1 MERSKKRAFQEL
13 VAWQIGQGTHGLVP
27 CGTTGESPALHD
39 DEARRIIALCVEV
52 AKGRAPVI
60 AGTGTNST
68 GHTIELTRQAK
79 EAGAD
84 AALIV
89 CPYYNK
95 PTQEGLFQHFKTVH
109 DAVDLPI
116 IIYNIPGRSA
126 VDMTNATMAR
136 LAKLPNIV
144 GVKDAT
150 NDLARPLRMRR
161 EIGAG
166 FCLLSGEDA
175 TAVAYLAQG
184 GDGCI
189 SVTANVAP
197 RLCSEMHEAWQRG
210 DVKTVREIN
219 ERLIPLHDA
228 LFAETS
234 PAPVKYAASLLGRC
248 TAEVRQ
254 PLWATHARN
263 AAEGAAGDARR
274 RPPQLMRTADRYVAQ
289 NRRARHDYLIE
300 DTIEAGVV
308 LRGTEVKVLRQGQAS
323 ITEAYADQ
331 SGGELFLVNANIPEY
346 AASAHFNHQPRR
358 PRKLLLHRK
367 QMNRLLGA
375 IQRDG
380 ITVVPLSIYFNERG
394 RAKVELGLAR
404 GKRKADKRQAEKQR
418 DWQRS
423 RARILREQN
432 A

>member
-1 MERSKKRAFQEL
+1 MFKGSLVALITPFRDGGVDESAFQEH
-13 VAWQIGQGTHGLVP
+13 VAWQVGQGTHGLVP
-27 CGTTGESPALHD
+27 CGTTGESPTLGD
-39 DEARRIIALCVEV
+39 DEHERVIALCVEV
-52 AKGRAPVI
+52 AKGKAPVI
-60 AGTGTNST
+60 AGSGTNST
-68 GHTIELTRQAK
+68 EHTIELTRHAK
-79 EAGAD
+79 TAGAD

-95 PTQEGLFQHFKTVH
+95 PTQEGLFQHFKAVH

-116 IIYNIPGRSA
+116 IIYNIPGRSV
-126 VDMTNATMAR
+126 VDMTNGTMAR

-150 NDLARPLRMRR
+150 NDLARPLRMRG

-210 DVKTVREIN
+210 DIKTVRQIN

-254 PLWATHARN
+254 PLWAILPETQQRVQQAMR
-263 AAEGAAGDARR
+263 GAG
-274 RPPQLMRTADRYVAQ
+274 
-289 NRRARHDYLIE
+289 
-300 DTIEAGVV
+300 
-308 LRGTEVKVLRQGQAS
+308 
-323 ITEAYADQ
+323 
-331 SGGELFLVNANIPEY
+331 
-346 AASAHFNHQPRR
+346 
-358 PRKLLLHRK
+358 LL
-367 QMNRLLGA
+367 N
-375 IQRDG
+375 
-380 ITVVPLSIYFNERG
+380 
-394 RAKVELGLAR
+394 
-404 GKRKADKRQAEKQR
+404 
-418 DWQRS
+418 
-423 RARILREQN
+423 
-432 A
+432 